1 MTLLD
6 YPAILLELLHLLI
19 VFGIMVRVI
28 MRRPAIGVALAWL
41 ILVAAIPYVGA
52 LAYLIIGERRIGDTR
67 TRRQDR
73 IREDYQ
79 PLIKV
84 VHEQGIAD
92 IDWARHPPALKS
104 LDQLGRNLVG
114 MPTTRESHCEIVS
127 QPGDI
132 LQGIRADI
140 DRAQKSVFMEFYIWN
155 EGGDADE
162 VLEALIRAAGRGVSC
177 RVLIDALGARPWWKG
192 EQPKKLRAAG
202 VKLEDAL
209 PVGLFRTFIGRAD
222 LRLHRKIVAVDSQ
235 FAWTG
240 SMNMVDP
247 RYFKQEAGVGE
258 WVDAMV
264 RLKGTVVIPLVGTL
278 AADWAME
285 TGEGV
290 MDLLSDSNLQ
300 HVNPMGKADIQV
312 IPSGPGTEN
321 EGLLQML
328 LGLIYLA
335 KKTLVLTTPY
345 LVPDESLLKALRGAA
360 GRGVNVSIIVP
371 QKVDSFFTR
380 YASRSY
386 FDYLLNAGID
396 VYQYQGGL
404 LHTKSILVDDHVSMF
419 GTANFDMRSLWLNY
433 ELSLFIYDEQFASQ
447 LSRLHHSYIL
457 EAKRLDPDVWA
468 DRSVWSKLLENVMRL
483 MSPLL

>member
-1 MTLLD
+1 MTLLN

-52 LAYLIIGERRIGDTR
+52 LAYLIIGERRIGDKR
-67 TRRQDR
+67 TRRIDR
-73 IREDYQ
+73 IREDYE
-79 PLIKV
+79 PLSKV
-84 VHEQGIAD
+84 VEELGITD
-92 IDWARHPPALKS
+92 VDWTRHPAAIKH
-104 LDQLGRNLVG
+104 LDKLGRNLVG
-114 MPTTRESHCEIVS
+114 VPTTRESHCEIICE
-127 QPGDI
+127 PDKI
-132 LQGIRADI
+132 LQEIRADI
-140 DRAQKSVFMEFYIWN
+140 DQAQKSVLMEFYIWN

-162 VLEALIRAAGRGVSC
+162 VLQALIRAAGRGVNC
-177 RVLIDALGARPWWKG
+177 RVLIDALGARPWWRS
-192 EQPKKLRAAG
+192 EQPNKLRAAG

-209 PVGLFRTFIGRAD
+209 PVGFFRNFVGRAD
-222 LRLHRKIVAVDSQ
+222 LRLHRKIVVIDSQ

-247 RYFKQEAGVGE
+247 RYFKQSAGVGE

-264 RLKGTVVIPLVGTL
+264 RLKGTVVIPLVVTL
-278 AADWAME
+278 VADWAME
-285 TGEGV
+285 TGEAM

-300 HVNPMGKADIQV
+300 YVNPTGNADIQV
-312 IPSGPGTEN
+312 IPSGPGTGN

-328 LGLIYLA
+328 LGLIYIA
-335 KKTLVLTTPY
+335 RKTLVLTTPY

-360 GRGVNVSIIVP
+360 GRGVDVSIIVP

-386 FDYLLNAGID
+386 FDYLLDAGIS
-396 VYQYQGGL
+396 VYQYRGGL
-404 LHTKSILVDDHVSMF
+404 LHTKSILIDDHVSMF

-433 ELSLFIYDEQFASQ
+433 ELTLFIYDKQFAAQLSQ
-447 LSRLHHSYIL
+447 LQQSYIL
-457 EAKRLDPDVWA
+457 DAQKLDPEVW
-468 DRSVWSKLLENVMRL
+468 DRRSVWSKLLENVMRL

>member
-6 YPAILLELLHLLI
+6 YPAILFELLHLLI

-52 LAYLIIGERRIGDTR
+52 LAYMIVGERRIGNKR
-67 TRRQDR
+67 TQRQDR
-73 IREDYQ
+73 IREDYA
-79 PLIKV
+79 PLIRV
-84 VHEQGIAD
+84 VEEQGIAN
-92 IDWARHPPALKS
+92 IDWTRHPPALKL

-114 MPTTRESHCEIVS
+114 VPTVRESQCEIVS
-127 QPGDI
+127 QPGEI

-140 DRAQKSVFMEFYIWN
+140 DGAKKSVLMEFYIWN

-162 VLEALIRAAGRGVSC
+162 VLDALIRAAKRGINC

-192 EQPKKLRAAG
+192 AQPEMLRAAG
-202 VKLEDAL
+202 VKLENAL
-209 PVGLFRTFIGRAD
+209 PVSLFRTFVGRAD
-222 LRLHRKIVAVDSQ
+222 LRLHRKIVVIDSQ
-235 FAWTG
+235 LAWTG

-247 RYFKQEAGVGE
+247 RYFKQDADVGE

-264 RLKGTVVIPLVGTL
+264 RLKGMVVIPLVGTL

-290 MDLLSDSNLQ
+290 MDLLSDSNLK
-300 HVNPMGKADIQV
+300 HVSPVGNADIQV

-328 LGLIYLA
+328 LGLIYTA
-335 KKTLVLTTPY
+335 RKTLVLTTPY

-360 GRGVNVSIIVP
+360 GRGVDVSIIVP

-386 FDYLLNAGID
+386 FDYLLDAGIN
-396 VYQYQGGL
+396 VYQYRGGL
-404 LHTKSILVDDHVSMF
+404 LHTKSILVDEHVSMF

-433 ELSLFIYDEQFASQ
+433 ELSLFIYDEQFAVQ
-447 LSRLHHSYIL
+447 LSRLQHSYVL
-457 EAKRLDPDVWA
+457 EAEKLDPAVWA
-468 DRSVWSKLLENVMRL
+468 SRSIWSKFLENVMRL

>member
-1 MTLLD
+1 MLLD
-6 YPAILLELLHLLI
+6 YPALLLELLHLLI
-19 VFGIMVRVI
+19 VFGIMLRVI

-52 LAYLIIGERRIGDTR
+52 IAYLIIGERRIGDKR
-67 TRRQDR
+67 TRRLDR

-84 VHEQGIAD
+84 VQEQGIAD
-92 IDWARHPPALKS
+92 IDWTRHPSAIKH

-114 MPTTRESHCEIVS
+114 VPTIRESHCEIICD
-127 QPGDI
+127 PGKI
-132 LQGIRADI
+132 LQGIRKDI
-140 DRAQKSVFMEFYIWN
+140 DQAQKSVLMEFYIWN

-162 VLEALIRAAGRGVSC
+162 VLEALIRAAQRGVSC

-192 EQPKKLRAAG
+192 DQPAKLRDAG
-202 VKLEDAL
+202 VKLVDAL
-209 PVGLFRTFIGRAD
+209 PVSLFRTFIGRAD
-222 LRLHRKIVAVDSQ
+222 LRLHRKIAVIDSQ

-247 RYFKQEAGVGE
+247 RYFKQTAGVGE
-258 WVDAMV
+258 WIDAMV
-264 RLKGTVVIPLVGTL
+264 RLQGMVVIPLVVTL
-278 AADWAME
+278 VGDWAME
-285 TGEGV
+285 TGEAV
-290 MDLLSDSNLQ
+290 MDLLPDSNLQ
-300 HVNPMGKADIQV
+300 NVSPVGNADIQV
-312 IPSGPGTEN
+312 IPSGPGTGN

-328 LGLIYLA
+328 LGLIYTA
-335 KKTLVLTTPY
+335 RETLVLTTPY

-360 GRGVNVSIIVP
+360 GRGVEVSIIVP
-371 QKVDSFFTR
+371 EKVDSFFTR

-386 FDYLLNAGID
+386 FDYLLDAGID

-433 ELSLFIYDEQFASQ
+433 ELSLFIYDQGFADQ
-447 LSRLHHSYIL
+447 LFRLQQSYIL
-457 EAKRLDPDVWA
+457 DAQKMDPEVWA
-468 DRSVWSKLLENVMRL
+468 SRSIGSKLLENVMRL